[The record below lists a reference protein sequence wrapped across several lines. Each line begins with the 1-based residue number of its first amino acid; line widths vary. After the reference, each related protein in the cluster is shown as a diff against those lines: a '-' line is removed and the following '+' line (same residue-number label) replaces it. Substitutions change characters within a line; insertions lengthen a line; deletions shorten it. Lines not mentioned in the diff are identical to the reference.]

1 MMTIGKA
8 QFAYTLLSP
17 AIFVLG
23 IYSGD
28 SSLVFFGIFLN
39 LPFTAGAWAFGT
51 VFVSVLGIKSAYLFG
66 AFIGIAIQLY
76 LLFLIYNRLGRW
88 FRGRKST

>member
-1 MMTIGKA
+1 MSISKM
-8 QFAYTLLSP
+8 QLAYTLLSP

-23 IYSGD
+23 IYSGN
-28 SSLVFFGIFLN
+28 SSLGFMGIFLN
-39 LPFTAGAWAFGT
+39 LPFTTGAWVLGT
-51 VFVSVLGIKSAYLFG
+51 VFASFSGIESAYLFG

-76 LLFLIYNRLGRW
+76 LLFLIYNRFGRW